1 MILRYPSNSKVLFL
15 AVFLQPRAIYSLF
28 SRRSNEDPAT
38 WVEDA
43 LDHRS
48 KSRQEALAVPSA
60 EHAVYV
66 LVPQNC
72 A

>member
-28 SRRSNEDPAT
+28 SSRSDKDPTAR
-38 WVEDA
+38 VEDT

-48 KSRQEALAVPSA
+48 KSRQKALAVPSA
-60 EHAVYV
+60 EHAIYI
-66 LVPQNC
+66 LVP
-72 A
+72 

>member
-28 SRRSNEDPAT
+28 SGGSYKDPAT

-43 LDHRS
+43 LDHRT
-48 KSRQEALAVPSA
+48 KSRQETLAVPSA
-60 EHAVYV
+60 EHAVHI